1 MAGEWYELVTILVG
15 ILRAVR
21 SRISKEEEEISVS
34 RNKKGTRVLNK
45 ESEISKF
52 DRNLHL
58 LSSPIFQ
65 LGRNIRLFHHSM
77 SLSEFRNTAATLT
90 NYLHEISV
98 LNAVQSYNMR
108 MRNRKLSQ
116 QCVDKGSVDNTNQS
130 GSILKVVCGR
140 NCEMGSE
147 SNHGIISAEERL
159 TVHNREWEWE
169 WEALTLANERMVT
182 VAMYNA
188 VAELYR
194 GIGE

>member
-1 MAGEWYELVTILVG
+1 MAGEWYELVTVLIG
-15 ILRAVR
+15 ILHAVR
-21 SRISKEEEEISVS
+21 SRISEEEEMSVS
-34 RNKKGTRVLNK
+34 RDKKGTRVLNK

-52 DRNLHL
+52 DENLHL
-58 LSSPIFQ
+58 LSSPVFQ

-147 SNHGIISAEERL
+147 SNHGIISAEERM
-159 TVHNREWEWE
+159 TVQHREWE
-169 WEALTLANERMVT
+169 WEALRLANERMVT